1 MAEKDI
7 NPTALLSN
15 DLEQFRLA
23 DAAYEDFNR

>member
-7 NPTALLSN
+7 NSSALMTT

-23 DAAYEDFNR
+23 DAAHDDFNR